1 MEETLCGVTAF
12 KLHRVPPQV
21 IGLCPPLPGVSGD
34 HNRREFLSHPVVSEI
49 LGAPLHR
56 LVTARCDLSS
66 RKHFRDHLWMAEL
79 PLGSIHEHILGINVT
94 SPAMTLLT
102 LATSIPFPQLIMA
115 IYEVCGGFSIFKP
128 TPSLEELLQRHWGDC
143 SSECAGWK
151 RVTSTK
157 GKQTSLWMRPPLV
170 ELEEMR
176 RFAKSVRGRRGAAV
190 LERATELV
198 TGSCDSPFEVQASL
212 LLGLPRRFGGMGFT
226 DIENNK
232 VIHLSSDARAL
243 CGKSTC
249 RADIYLEGNGVAGP
263 VDIECQGAMVHDSGE
278 SAISDSRRTAALQ
291 SMGIDVV
298 PVTFD
303 QISDPRGFGALTTL
317 VAKRSGRKLA
327 PKTEGLQ
334 RRELDL
340 RRNVFIDWD
349 TLGE

>member
-1 MEETLCGVTAF
+1 
-12 KLHRVPPQV
+12 
-21 IGLCPPLPGVSGD
+21 
-34 HNRREFLSHPVVSEI
+34 
-49 LGAPLHR
+49 
-56 LVTARCDLSS
+56 
-66 RKHFRDHLWMAEL
+66 
-79 PLGSIHEHILGINVT
+79 
-94 SPAMTLLT
+94 MTLLT

-143 SSECAGWK
+143 STECAGWK

-176 RFAKSVRGRRGAAV
+176 RFAKSVQGRRGAAV

-198 TGSCDSPFEVQASL
+198 TGPCDSPFEVQASL

-243 CGKSTC
+243 YGKSTC
-249 RADIYLEGNGVAGP
+249 RADIYLEGNSVAGP

-303 QISDPRGFGALTTL
+303 QISDPRSFGALAAL

-340 RRNVFIDWD
+340 RRNVLIDWG